1 MTAQPDLFAV
11 QPPHQPSISL
21 HRGSRILAKAEPLPE
36 RSGDDVQ
43 WVRDLLHEYSAAN
56 DSARRSH
63 TYALKPTTAR
73 GEHGSQT
80 ALYQRHLVRK
90 ERVVIALVEALRGL
104 R

>member
-1 MTAQPDLFAV
+1 MQEVIASEARY
-11 QPPHQPSISL
+11 
-21 HRGSRILAKAEPLPE
+21 HRVKSRILHVADPLPA

-63 TYALKPTTAR
+63 TYALKPTTSR

-80 ALYQRHLVRK
+80 ELYQRHLVRK

>member
-1 MTAQPDLFAV
+1 MTALPDLFAAP
-11 QPPHQPSISL
+11 QPHQPVNR
-21 HRGSRILAKAEPLPE
+21 RGAMSRVLAKSEPLPE

-63 TYALKPTTAR
+63 TYALKPTTSR

-80 ALYQRHLVRK
+80 ELYQRHLVRK